1 MGNNKNS
8 RKRKKRNRHTV
19 GKILAVIQI
28 ILSIVFM
35 AVLLM
40 LNVLP
45 LKYLAIIFGILMF
58 LDAFALGSQYTRS
71 AHVIGK
77 VDCVL
82 MLVLLVL
89 ANVYLIRTNA
99 TLLSITNNDYKI
111 DRIAIAVLN
120 DDAAQTL
127 QEAANYDF
135 GAQVISGSDK
145 VSQAITEAEG
155 EVGQE
160 LSCYNYEDP
169 YAMVQDL
176 YNGSVQGIIYN
187 SAFDSS
193 LTELFVFF
201 STDIREL

>member
-89 ANVYLIRTNA
+89 ANDYLIRTTS
-99 TLLSITNNDYKI
+99 TLRSLTNNEYQI
-111 DRIAIAVLN
+111 DRIAMAVLN
-120 DDAAQTL
+120 VDAEKHL
-127 QEAANYDF
+127 QDE
-135 GAQVISGSDK
+135 DK
-145 VSQAITEAEG
+145 
-155 EVGQE
+155 
-160 LSCYNYEDP
+160 
-169 YAMVQDL
+169 
-176 YNGSVQGIIYN
+176 
-187 SAFDSS
+187 
-193 LTELFVFF
+193 
-201 STDIREL
+201 